1 MKTRRLLSTTSIFS
15 ALFLLGNTAAI
26 GQVLNQEIRD
36 NTHIKLLSDIDGNNN
51 GGLTLTTGGDTI
63 LTVTD
68 SGHLYVYGPI
78 YDARSNDDTV
88 NIGEDLSVSGNIST
102 NDNIFVGGFIR
113 DPNEGGTVQIADPL
127 LVSGATGSEISLN
140 VVGQTTLDATT
151 IAGTTSISGATSI
164 NTTGTDATSIGNA
177 SSTTGIVG
185 TTSITGATTV
195 TGITSINTTGTAATS
210 IGNVTPGTVVTVAGG
225 SSNIS
230 LRNGATEINADS
242 GDANTT
248 IGVSGNSTSIQST
261 NVVVGN
267 TTAANTITM
276 GNANSGTG
284 ITAAAGTSRMSLANG
299 TTSINTTSGA
309 ANTTIGVAANT
320 TSILSTNVVVGNAT
334 TSSSISVGTG
344 SAANTITMGNVATAT
359 AITAAAGN
367 TAMAMRNGSITNTV
381 TASAGV
387 SAETVVA
394 NNGSTRW
401 VADGNG
407 KLTEVAGS
415 DTTSGTTAAMVVTNS
430 AGNTHGVVVQE
441 TKTTLSGGTN
451 SSSLTL
457 DERGATF
464 SDSATGYPIQVHGVA
479 DGTAPFDAV
488 NVRQLYSGL
497 ASVLAAAPD
506 LRLEPG
512 TSGFGIGLG
521 SYGGYQAI
529 GVGFGH
535 MYDNGLVLTGSISRG
550 EYSETAA
557 RASLSW
563 NW

>member
-1 MKTRRLLSTTSIFS
+1 MKVRSFLLSTVIVAGSGAFNSVLADEIVGS
-15 ALFLLGNTAAI
+15 SGNNKNYI
-26 GQVLNQEIRD
+26 
-36 NTHIKLLSDIDGNNN
+36 IKMNNDGTGGEGLILQDDDGNNGTYSDFARILNN
-51 GGLTLTTGGDTI
+51 GAQFSGAI
-63 LTVTD
+63 TD
-68 SGHLYVYGPI
+68 I
-78 YDARSNDDTV
+78 DDDTV
-88 NIGEDLSVSGNIST
+88 NIGENLSVSGNIST

-151 IAGTTSISGATSI
+151 IAGTTSISGT
-164 NTTGTDATSIGNA
+164 
-177 SSTTGIVG
+177 
-185 TTSITGATTV
+185 
-195 TGITSINTTGTAATS
+195 TSINTTGTAATS
-210 IGNVTPGTVVTVAGG
+210 IGNDTLGTVVTVAGG

-230 LRNGATEINADS
+230 LSNGATEINADS

-267 TTAANTITM
+267 TTAANTISM

-284 ITAAAGTSRMSLANG
+284 MTAAAGTSRISLANG
-299 TTSINTTSGA
+299 TTSINTASGA
-309 ANTTIGVAANT
+309 ANTTIGVAENT
-320 TSILSTNVVVGNAT
+320 TSILSTNVLVGNAT

-344 SAANTITMGNVATAT
+344 SAANTITMGNGASATAVT
-359 AITAAAGN
+359 ASAGN
-367 TAMAMRNGSITNTV
+367 TTMALQNGSITNTV

-394 NNGSTRW
+394 NNGSIRW
-401 VADGNG
+401 VADANG
-407 KLTEVAGS
+407 KLNEVAGS
-415 DTTSGTTAAMVVTNS
+415 DNTSGTTAAMVVTNS

-464 SDSATGYPIQVHGVA
+464 SNSTTGYPIQVHGVA

-512 TSGFGIGLG
+512 KSGFGIGLG

-535 MYDNGLVLTGSISRG
+535 MYDNGFVLTGSISRG
-550 EYSETAA
+550 EYSKTAA
-557 RASLSW
+557 QASLSW

>member
-1 MKTRRLLSTTSIFS
+1 MKTRRLLSATSIVS
-15 ALFLLGNTAAI
+15 TLTLLANTAAM
-26 GQVLNQEIRD
+26 GQVLNQNIRD
-36 NTHIKLLSDIDGNNN
+36 DAEIILQSDINDFNDN
-51 GGLTLTTGGDTI
+51 GGLI
-63 LTVTD
+63 LTKGSALTKILEVTN
-68 SGHLYVYGPI
+68 SGELHVYGAI
-78 YDARSNDDTV
+78 FDGRNNDGTV
-88 NIGEDLSVSGNIST
+88 NIGENLSVSGNIST

-151 IAGTTSISGATSI
+151 IAGTTSISG
-164 NTTGTDATSIGNA
+164 
-177 SSTTGIVG
+177 V
-185 TTSITGATTV
+185 
-195 TGITSINTTGTAATS
+195 TSINTTGTAATS
-210 IGNVTPGTVVTVAGG
+210 IGNAGT
-225 SSNIS
+225 
-230 LRNGATEINADS
+230 
-242 GDANTT
+242 NTT
-248 IGVSGNSTSIQST
+248 IVGTTS
-261 NVVVGN
+261 V
-267 TTAANTITM
+267 
-276 GNANSGTG
+276 TG
-284 ITAAAGTSRMSLANG
+284 A
-299 TTSINTTSGA
+299 TSINTTSGA

-344 SAANTITMGNVATAT
+344 SAANTVTMGNGASATAVT
-359 AITAAAGN
+359 ASAGN
-367 TAMAMRNGSITNTV
+367 TTMAMRNGSITNTV

-401 VADGNG
+401 VADANG

-415 DTTSGTTAAMVVTNS
+415 DNTSGTTAAMVVTNS
-430 AGNTHGVVVQE
+430 SGNTHGVVVQE

-464 SDSATGYPIQVHGVA
+464 SNSATGHPIQVHGVA

-512 TSGFGIGLG
+512 KSGFGIGLG

-535 MYDNGLVLTGSISRG
+535 MSDNGLVLTGSISRG
-550 EYSETAA
+550 DYSKTAA
-557 RASLSW
+557 KASLSW